1 MEKLLRQLLNI
12 DLIAAI
18 LLIGKDGLPV
28 ASMVDDAR
36 TEAHA
41 AHAAASFET
50 LTRYARALSFG
61 TLRQVFFTTDTT
73 VVLITEAADLL
84 LVVEARTGVNL
95 GRLRLE
101 TQRVARALAA
111 QQQQRGA

>member
-1 MEKLLRQLLNI
+1 MEKILRQLLNI
-12 DLIAAI
+12 DLVAAI
-18 LLIGKDGLPV
+18 VLIGKDGLPV

-41 AHAAASFET
+41 AHAAATFEAV
-50 LTRYARALSFG
+50 TRY
-61 TLRQVFFTTDTT
+61 TRQLNLGAPRQTFFATDTA
-73 VVLITEAADLL
+73 VVMITETNDML

-101 TQRVARALAA
+101 TLRVARLLAA
-111 QQQQRGA
+111 QMRA

>member
-1 MEKLLRQLLNI
+1 MEKILRQLLNI
-12 DLIAAI
+12 DLVAAI

-36 TEAHA
+36 TEGHA
-41 AHAAASFET
+41 AHAAATFEAV
-50 LTRYARALSFG
+50 TRYTRQLSMGAPRQAL
-61 TLRQVFFTTDTT
+61 FTTDTA
-73 VVLITEAADLL
+73 VVMITEANDML

-101 TQRVARALAA
+101 TLRVARLLAA
-111 QQQQRGA
+111 QMRG